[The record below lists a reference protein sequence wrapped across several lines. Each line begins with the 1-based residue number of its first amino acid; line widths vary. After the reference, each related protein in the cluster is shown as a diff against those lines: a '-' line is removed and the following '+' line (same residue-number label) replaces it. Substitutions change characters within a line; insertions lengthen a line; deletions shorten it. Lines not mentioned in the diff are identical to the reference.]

1 MERRLT
7 IRIGLSLGLIFL
19 LIISALALSYRM
31 LSLRESKSKALAIVK
46 LVKDTLTSNIR
57 AKADY

>member
-19 LIISALALSYRM
+19 LVISALALSYRT
-31 LSLRESKSKALAIVK
+31 LAFRESKSKALAIAE

-57 AKADY
+57 AKAE